1 MKSSVS
7 PAKNASISLAEFL
20 EDTQT
25 GVQSMEKAKEHEG
38 QMSKNLPWGRRK
50 SICPCVDARDVISEG
65 SREAS
70 DR

>member
-38 QMSKNLPWGRRK
+38 QMSKNLP
-50 SICPCVDARDVISEG
+50 
-65 SREAS
+65 
-70 DR
+70 